1 MHLKYYKSAILQ
13 LKKKNSDI
21 WISIGNILWNP
32 YNLSYF
38 ILWTIFNCKLVLQ
51 NFLVVSSFP
60 LHRVQWLCAWALIL
74 CFHLVVTE
82 KMNWSE
88 VKWSEVAQSCS
99 TLCDPVD
106 CSLPGSSVHG
116 IFQARVLAWVAIS
129 FSRGS
134 SWPRDLTP
142 GLPHCRRTLPSE
154 PPGKSIE
161 KII

>member
-74 CFHLVVTE
+74 CFHLVVSE

-88 VKWSEVAQSCS
+88 VKWSEVKLLSRVRLFATPWTVAYQ
-99 TLCDPVD
+99 DP
-106 CSLPGSSVHG
+106 PSVG
-116 IFQARVLAWVAIS
+116 
-129 FSRGS
+129 FSRQEY
-134 SWPRDLTP
+134 WP
-142 GLPHCRRTLPSE
+142 GLPFPSPEDLPDQ
-154 PPGKSIE
+154 GI
-161 KII
+161 